1 MKVKQRTL
9 ANIKLRSRSFT
20 VHEANKVLH
29 LNTFNVSKEYG
40 SFITKILSYIPKK
53 KLSDHIALF
62 YYFSLV

>member
-40 SFITKILSYIPKK
+40 SFITKILYIVYNRYFF
-53 KLSDHIALF
+53 SDKQNMING
-62 YYFSLV
+62 